1 MIVYSL
7 EYSQHEMSK
16 IKSTE
21 LSALIKWNHSF
32 GVNTDAVSIS
42 NYLTTGRGMGVTR
55 QVYTNENVLEIP
67 REVLITGPQ
76 VLKSGKLSRILE
88 TTGLRYDMQDCLL
101 LWLGFTLIT
110 LLYNLALNK
119 L

>member
-88 TTGLRYDMQDCLL
+88 TTGLRYDMQDCFL

-110 LLYNLALNK
+110 LLYKSALSK